1 MARAE
6 GLDSGVAL
14 ASVDGDQHIATSH
27 AQIRSDGYLV
37 TDLPK

>member
-14 ASVDGDQHIATSH
+14 ASMDGDQHIAPSH
-27 AQIRSDGYLV
+27 AQLRSDGDLV
-37 TDLPK
+37 TDLAE

>member
-14 ASVDGDQHIATSH
+14 ASMDGDQHITPSH
-27 AQIRSDGYLV
+27 TQMRSDGDLV

>member
-14 ASVDGDQHIATSH
+14 ASVDGDQHIAPSY
-27 AQIRSDGYLV
+27 AQMPSDRDLV
-37 TDLPK
+37 TDLPE

>member
-6 GLDSGVAL
+6 GLNSGVAL
-14 ASVDGDQHIATSH
+14 AGMDGDQQIAPSH
-27 AQIRSDGYLV
+27 AQLRSDRDLV